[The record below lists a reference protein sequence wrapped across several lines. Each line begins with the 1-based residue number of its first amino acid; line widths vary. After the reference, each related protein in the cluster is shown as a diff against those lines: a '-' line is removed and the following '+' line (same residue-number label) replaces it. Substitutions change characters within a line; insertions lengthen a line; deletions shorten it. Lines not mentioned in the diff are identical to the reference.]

1 MGTSGPSDTTS
12 DGSPTIDVE
21 KPCNLAAVPHLLDD
35 IMSTSDALMT
45 GDMDVR
51 QELLIKLRTLTSAI
65 ETPRETVMRHC
76 WTMTSS
82 IGALAF
88 GVDTGLWS
96 AMTKNGNLP
105 QRVDELATQIGVDAV
120 LLGRMMRHLA
130 AMGHIIETGPD
141 EYQPT
146 VFAKSLSIPM
156 MGNGLIGLTCT
167 TGAASLKFHE
177 YSRKR
182 GWQNPTDAKD
192 TALMHAYNT
201 THDMF
206 SWIQSQGY
214 DTHFNDHMTGYHPS
228 PWMSTGRYPIEEQLI
243 DGADKSPTAPFW
255 VDIGGCLGRDLRDLQ
270 SHYPDIPG
278 QLILQDLP
286 SVICQV
292 KKTQPPFLAMEHNFF
307 TKQPI
312 EGSRAYYM
320 HSILHDWPD
329 DVCQKILAHIT
340 SAMKPGY
347 SKLLIHEQII
357 PTTNASW
364 ETTARDIMMMTMFC
378 AQERSEA
385 DWRGLL
391 EGKAGLKVSKIWN
404 LDLPDEYLIE
414 CELLRAK

>member
-1 MGTSGPSDTTS
+1 MGSIGLNEPAS
-12 DGSPTIDVE
+12 DGIAVIDVE
-21 KPCNLAAVPHLLDD
+21 KPCNLAAIPQLLDD
-35 IMSTSDALMT
+35 LVSIAGALNS
-45 GDMDVR
+45 GDMNTR

-82 IGALAF
+82 IGALSF
-88 GVDTGLWS
+88 GVDNGLWK
-96 AMTKNGNLP
+96 AMVKNGDRP
-105 QRVDELATQIGVDAV
+105 QTVDELATQIGADPV

-130 AMGHIIETGPD
+130 AMGHINETGHD

-146 VFAKSLSIPM
+146 GFSKSLSIPM

-182 GWQNPTDAKD
+182 GWQNPTDSKD
-192 TALMHAYNT
+192 TALMYAYNT
-201 THDMF
+201 DQDMF

-214 DTHFNDHMTGYHPS
+214 ITQFNDHMAGYRPS
-228 PWMSTGRYPIEEQLI
+228 PWMSTGRYPVEQRLI

-255 VDIGGCLGRDLRDLQ
+255 VDIGGCLGRDLSDLRRYYQ
-270 SHYPDIPG
+270 HIPG
-278 QLILQDLP
+278 LLILQDLP
-286 SVICQV
+286 HVICQV
-292 KKTQPPFLAMEHNFF
+292 KKMHLPFHAMEHDFF
-307 TKQPI
+307 TEQPI
-312 EGSRAYYM
+312 KGSRAYYM

-378 AQERSEA
+378 AQERSET
-385 DWRGLL
+385 DWRRLL
-391 EGKAGLKVSKIWN
+391 EGKAGLRVSKIWR
-404 LDLPDEYLIE
+404 LDLPDECLIE
-414 CELLRAK
+414 CELP